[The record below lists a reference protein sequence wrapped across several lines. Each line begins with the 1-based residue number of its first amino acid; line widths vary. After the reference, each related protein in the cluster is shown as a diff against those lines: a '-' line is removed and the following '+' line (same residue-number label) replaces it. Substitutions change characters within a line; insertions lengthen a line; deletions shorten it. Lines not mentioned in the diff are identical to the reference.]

1 MGENYLSNNE
11 IDPRIFL
18 HEKSH
23 LDEKHTWDLLFIEI
37 VKAFTW
43 FNPALYFYK
52 RAMITNHEFLAD
64 EAVINHNF
72 SIRDYQNLIIKEI
85 TDNQGL
91 AFTHPFN
98 FNNTKKRFIMMNTKK
113 SKLIGI
119 KKIASIPILIT
130 AFGLFVQKTYAYN
143 PTSNPES
150 ITTQTKTSNE
160 TPLTESLVKTDGQK
174 DITNH
179 QKNISDTIR
188 PTTKSAAKKTTR
200 NKDVLVPPSP
210 IQGSKSENTN
220 TNQNADTP
228 PPPAPSASFVQADFP
243 QGINEFRNRLAKNF
257 NGSIF
262 KGNEGLVRTNVFISI
277 NSDGTVQKITANGD
291 NSTFNEE
298 AERTVKTVTQNVK
311 WTPATNN
318 GQPVAT
324 VFKIPLTMSFDN
336 GKK

>member
-1 MGENYLSNNE
+1 
-11 IDPRIFL
+11 
-18 HEKSH
+18 
-23 LDEKHTWDLLFIEI
+23 
-37 VKAFTW
+37 
-43 FNPALYFYK
+43 
-52 RAMITNHEFLAD
+52 
-64 EAVINHNF
+64 
-72 SIRDYQNLIIKEI
+72 
-85 TDNQGL
+85 
-91 AFTHPFN
+91 
-98 FNNTKKRFIMMNTKK
+98 MNTKK

-150 ITTQTKTSNE
+150 ITSQTKTSNE
-160 TPLTESLVKTDGQK
+160 TLLTESLVKTDGQK

-179 QKNISDTIR
+179 QKIISDTIR
-188 PTTKSAAKKTTR
+188 PTTKSAAKKTTH
-200 NKDVLVPPSP
+200 NKDVLIPPSP
-210 IQGSKSENTN
+210 TQGSKSENTN
-220 TNQNADTP
+220 TNQNADT